1 VTDAYRQAHA
11 LADVQRWHDAERA
24 ARRGLADEPANAD
37 LLAFLSYLLRMQRD
51 YPAALAA
58 ADAAVT
64 ADPARPDAHAERAE
78 SLLALIRDDDA
89 IAAAREAARL
99 DPLRPAGHLVL
110 ARSLAS
116 AQRFTEACAVARHG
130 LSLAPRSVE
139 ALLTVA
145 DVERDAGHRA
155 AAEAAARGA
164 LAIDPGN
171 TYGRWLMA
179 MLDGERLRVG
189 RSMRGLRDVARDNPA
204 RSDVISM
211 TWPIRS
217 LLAGLRRWLPAA
229 IVAVVICT
237 PLAGWWPAAESAGRT
252 LAVFFPA
259 AVLALGARVLLPA
272 GRLPWRCLRLVPRL
286 MRRATIG
293 GLLTVVAILAL
304 LIAYAGTG
312 WWWLAAVTLLGAP
325 ALWAFGLA
333 ELFGARLD
341 DPGFVHALRELGD
354 GFREFGA
361 DLGEWWRTTKHDLR
375 EAWNGPAS
383 DKPEGPQT

>member
-1 VTDAYRQAHA
+1 VTDSYRQAHA
-11 LADVQRWHDAERA
+11 FADVQRWPDAERA
-24 ARRGLADEPANAD
+24 LRRGLADEPANAD

-51 YPAALAA
+51 YPAALVA

-78 SLLALIRDDDA
+78 SLLALIRDDEA

-110 ARSLAS
+110 ARSFAS
-116 AQRFTEACAVARHG
+116 AQHFTQARAVARHG

-145 DVERDAGHRA
+145 DVERDAGHRDA
-155 AAEAAARGA
+155 ADEAVRAV

-204 RSDVISM
+204 RPDVISM

-229 IVAVVICT
+229 IVGVVICT
-237 PLAGWWPAAESAGRT
+237 LLAGWWPAAESAGRT

-259 AVLALGARVLLPA
+259 AVLALGARVLFPA

-286 MRRATIG
+286 MRRTTIG

-304 LIAYAGTG
+304 LISYAVTG

-325 ALWAFGLA
+325 VLWAFGLA

-341 DPGFVHALRELGD
+341 DPGFVHALRELGN
-354 GFREFGA
+354 GFREFRA

-383 DKPEGPQT
+383 DNPEGPQT

>member
-1 VTDAYRQAHA
+1 VSHAYRQAHA
-11 LADVQRWHDAERA
+11 LADVQRWPDAEQA
-24 ARRGLADEPANAD
+24 VRRGLADEPANAD
-37 LLAFLSYLLRMQRD
+37 LLTFLSYLLRMQRD

-64 ADPARPDAHAERAE
+64 ADPALPDAHAERAE
-78 SLLALIRDDDA
+78 SLLALIRDADA

-116 AQRFTEACAVARHG
+116 AQHFAEARAVARHG

-145 DVERDAGHRA
+145 DIERGAGHRA
-155 AAEAAARGA
+155 AADEAAKAA
-164 LAIDPGN
+164 LAIDPTN
-171 TYGRWLMA
+171 TYGRWLIA

-189 RSMRGLRDVARDNPA
+189 RSMRGLREVARDNPA
-204 RSDVISM
+204 RPDVISM
-211 TWPIRS
+211 TWPVRS

-229 IVAVVICT
+229 IVAVAICT
-237 PLAGWWPAAESAGRT
+237 LLALRWPATESAGRI
-252 LAVFFPA
+252 LGVFFPA
-259 AVLALGARVLLPA
+259 AVLALGVRVLLPA

-293 GLLTVVAILAL
+293 GLLTVTAILVL
-304 LIAYAGTG
+304 LIWYAVTG

-333 ELFGARLD
+333 ELLGARLD
-341 DPGFVHALRELGD
+341 DPGFGHALRELGD
-354 GFREFGA
+354 GFREFRA

-375 EAWNGPAS
+375 EAWNEPAA

>member
-1 VTDAYRQAHA
+1 VTDAYRQARA
-11 LADVQRWHDAERA
+11 LADVQRWPEAERA
-24 ARRGLADEPANAD
+24 LRRGLADEPSDAD

-58 ADAAVT
+58 ADAAV
-64 ADPARPDAHAERAE
+64 AAEPALSDAHAERAE

-116 AQRFTEACAVARHG
+116 AQQFADARAVARHG

-145 DVERDAGHRA
+145 DVERDAGHRD
-155 AAEAAARGA
+155 AAEEAARAA

-189 RSMRGLRDVARDNPA
+189 RSMRGLREVARDNPA
-204 RSDVISM
+204 RPDVISM
-211 TWPIRS
+211 TWPVRS

-229 IVAVVICT
+229 VVAVVIFT
-237 PLAGWWPAAESAGRT
+237 LLADWWPAAESAGRT

-286 MRRATIG
+286 TRRATIG

-304 LIAYAGTG
+304 LIWYAVTG

-341 DPGFVHALRELGD
+341 DPGFVHALRELGN
-354 GFREFGA
+354 GFREFRA

>member
-1 VTDAYRQAHA
+1 VTDAYRQARA
-11 LADVQRWHDAERA
+11 LADVQRWPEAERA
-24 ARRGLADEPANAD
+24 LRRGLADEPSDAD

-58 ADAAVT
+58 ADAAVR
-64 ADPARPDAHAERAE
+64 AEPALSDAHAERAE

-116 AQRFTEACAVARHG
+116 AQQFADARAVARHG

-155 AAEAAARGA
+155 AAEEAARAA

-189 RSMRGLRDVARDNPA
+189 RSMRGLREVARDNPA
-204 RSDVISM
+204 RPDVISM
-211 TWPIRS
+211 TWPVRS

-229 IVAVVICT
+229 VVAVVIFT
-237 PLAGWWPAAESAGRT
+237 LLADWWPAAESAGRT

-304 LIAYAGTG
+304 LIWYAVTG
-312 WWWLAAVTLLGAP
+312 WWWLAAVALLGAP

-341 DPGFVHALRELGD
+341 DPGFVHALRELGN
-354 GFREFGA
+354 GFREFRA
-361 DLGEWWRTTKHDLR
+361 DLGEWWRTTRHDLR